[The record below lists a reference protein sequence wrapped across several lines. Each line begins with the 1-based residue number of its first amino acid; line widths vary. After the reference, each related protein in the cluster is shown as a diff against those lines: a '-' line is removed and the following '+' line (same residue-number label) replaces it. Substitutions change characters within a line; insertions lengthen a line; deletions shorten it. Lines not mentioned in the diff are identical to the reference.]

1 MCHDVKERLPI
12 KIDLPS
18 RDSGEKK
25 RLEEFQYEVD

>member
-18 RDSGEKK
+18 RDSGEKC
-25 RLEEFQYEVD
+25 LEEFQYEVD